1 MQHKVKVTVIDKKLY
16 PELQHQYC
24 ADPNAGACPCYHI
37 GDTFIFE
44 RYGTADDFWHM
55 GQHTL
60 TQSAYPAHTA
70 AGGSEFPHCSEAWDA
85 IARYIY
91 TGLQGGSIMRGWMSD
106 ERVMIACCSDG
117 TRPVIFKIQ
126 RMDYQVLYLTGM
138 KEESDCK
145 AIRQELMQID
155 DVTDVRFTDTWTE
168 VFVEKEVREKQLRQ
182 AVAAAGAYSIQRI
195 D

>member
-24 ADPNAGACPCYHI
+24 TDPNAGACPCYHI

-91 TGLQGGSIMRGWMSD
+91 TGLQGGSIMRGWMS
-106 ERVMIACCSDG
+106 V
-117 TRPVIFKIQ
+117 
-126 RMDYQVLYLTGM
+126 
-138 KEESDCK
+138 
-145 AIRQELMQID
+145 
-155 DVTDVRFTDTWTE
+155 
-168 VFVEKEVREKQLRQ
+168 
-182 AVAAAGAYSIQRI
+182 
-195 D
+195 